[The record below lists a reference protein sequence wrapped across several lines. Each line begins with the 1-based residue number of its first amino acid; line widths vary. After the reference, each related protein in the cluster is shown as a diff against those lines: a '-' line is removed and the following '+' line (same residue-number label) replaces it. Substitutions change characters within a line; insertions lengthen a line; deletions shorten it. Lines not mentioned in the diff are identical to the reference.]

1 MTRYQIFCT
10 SDMVCCDCVLIVSFQ
25 LSFPV
30 GRHLFSPTIGQL
42 VEIIPYLMAN
52 VKREEKKNR
61 FFPVK
66 NGSSFSRHF
75 SGKNGKNRYFRRE
88 LRGITEKNSH
98 IIRRKQRESNT
109 PCRLVAE
116 SRTGFG
122 RTGKKLLLPVTSFKS
137 YCEYTEIVGCSRRF
151 LSWIFFKNQ
160 IRKLCRIHAPAL
172 PHSFGEKQPAVAPV
186 AVVVVDN

>member
-10 SDMVCCDCVLIVSFQ
+10 SDMVCCDCVLIAFFL

-30 GRHLFSPTIGQL
+30 GRHLFPPTIGQL

-75 SGKNGKNRYFRRE
+75 SGKNGKNPSF
-88 LRGITEKNSH
+88 LLKS
-98 IIRRKQRESNT
+98 
-109 PCRLVAE
+109 
-116 SRTGFG
+116 G
-122 RTGKKLLLPVTSFKS
+122 RNDGKYHK
-137 YCEYTEIVGCSRRF
+137 
-151 LSWIFFKNQ
+151 
-160 IRKLCRIHAPAL
+160 
-172 PHSFGEKQPAVAPV
+172 
-186 AVVVVDN
+186 